1 MGRVRSIKSVVVGRR
16 TIMSYYEYELEC
28 QRQIERN
35 EEFLELFE
43 SELMSAGLTRL
54 TIRKHLSNVDFYIN
68 SYLLREEPLDMEC
81 GCSKI
86 DMFWEIILFVNACGL
101 HPEILKRLRQV

>member
-1 MGRVRSIKSVVVGRR
+1 
-16 TIMSYYEYELEC
+16 MSYYEYELEC

-43 SELMSAGLTRL
+43 SEMMSAGLTRL

-86 DMFWEIILFVNACGL
+86 DVFLGDYFICKCMWSTPVNIKTTTAVVSTPSIENG
-101 HPEILKRLRQV
+101 IS